1 MSKRWAFLLV
11 LSFYFSCDFCEKVLV
26 CPMEQNHQ
34 INFKTVLDELAQRDH
49 EVTVLASSASILVDP
64 SKPSTL
70 KFEAYP
76 ISFTKNEPDLHFMK
90 QIKIWAYELLESTLW
105 VYDLKMQKPYHK
117 YSDTV
122 QKLCADA
129 VLNKKTYEKSERVQM

>member
-1 MSKRWAFLLV
+1 MSKRSAFLLV

-26 CPMEQNHQ
+26 QPIEQTHW
-34 INFKTVLDELAQRDH
+34 INFKTILEELAQRDH

-64 SKPSTL
+64 SKPSAL
-70 KFEAYP
+70 KFVSYP
-76 ISFTKNEPDLHFMK
+76 TSFTQNEPDLCFMK
-90 QIKIWAYELLESTLW
+90 QIKIWAYELPKSTLW
-105 VYDLKMQKPYHK
+105 AYDLKMQKTYHK

-129 VLNKKTYEKSERVQM
+129 VLNKKTL